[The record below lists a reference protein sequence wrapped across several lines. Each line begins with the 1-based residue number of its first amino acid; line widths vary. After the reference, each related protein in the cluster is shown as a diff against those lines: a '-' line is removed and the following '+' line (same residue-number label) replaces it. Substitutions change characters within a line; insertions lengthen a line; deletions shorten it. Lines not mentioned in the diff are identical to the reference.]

1 MSREEIMQKAVDSI
15 LEVDEDMASEALAE
29 GKAEGISS
37 VEMLQEGFAKG
48 LEELGDM
55 FASGDVFLP
64 ELIFAGEV
72 MSVVSEAVDEEMAAG
87 AASAEKIG
95 TIVIGTVEGDVHD
108 IGKGICVSM
117 LRANGFEVHDLG
129 KEVPA
134 SDFVDKAVETGADI
148 IASSA
153 LLTTTMPVQ
162 QEIED
167 LLEQRGLKGKIKT
180 MVGGAP
186 VTPEWAEKIGATA
199 YSEDAIDCCEVARR
213 LVQEQQ

>member
-1 MSREEIMQKAVDSI
+1 MSRESIMQKAVDSI
-15 LEVDEDMASEALAE
+15 LEIDEDLAVEALAE
-29 GKAEGISS
+29 GKQEGISA

-48 LEELGDM
+48 LTELGDL

-64 ELIFAGEV
+64 ELIFAAEV
-72 MSVVSEAVDEEMAAG
+72 MSIVSEAVDEEMAENAQTTDV
-87 AASAEKIG
+87 IG
-95 TIVIGTVEGDVHD
+95 RIVIGTVEGDVHD

-117 LRANGFEVHDLG
+117 LKANGFEVYDLG
-129 KEVPA
+129 KEVA
-134 SDFVDKAVETGADI
+134 AEAFVDKAVEVNADI

-167 LLEQRGLKGKIKT
+167 ILAERGLKGKIKT

-186 VTPEWAEKIGATA
+186 VTAEWAKNIGADA
-199 YSEDAIDCCEVARR
+199 YSEDALDCCAVAKK
-213 LVQEQQ
+213 LIEE